1 MSDPVNESGQK
12 KCPRCG
18 SLMKPDKPCEKCG
31 HGEGIEVEFKNFKIS
46 ELLDIKMPPVR
57 KKDDDS
63 GEEKK

>member
-1 MSDPVNESGQK
+1 MSDPVNEPGQK

-18 SLMKPDKPCEKCG
+18 LLMKPDKPCEKCG
-31 HGEGIEVEFKNFKIS
+31 GGIEVDFKDFKIS
-46 ELLDIKMPPVR
+46 ELLDIKMPVR